1 VDKRP
6 KLGLVLKEGLLGV
19 ANGLLVGLVAAAAM
33 WFYALQQP
41 ETASQAP
48 MLALVILLAMS
59 GACVV
64 SGVAGVMIP
73 LTLRRIGADP
83 AVASA
88 IFLTT
93 ITDIIGMGL
102 MLALATVL
110 VL

>member
-1 VDKRP
+1 
-6 KLGLVLKEGLLGV
+6 
-19 ANGLLVGLVAAAAM
+19 
-33 WFYALQQP
+33 
-41 ETASQAP
+41 
-48 MLALVILLAMS
+48 MLALVILLAMA

-83 AVASA
+83 ATASA

-102 MLALATVL
+102 MLALATAL
-110 VL
+110 VI

>member
-1 VDKRP
+1 
-6 KLGLVLKEGLLGV
+6 
-19 ANGLLVGLVAAAAM
+19 
-33 WFYALQQP
+33 
-41 ETASQAP
+41 
-48 MLALVILLAMS
+48 MLALVILLAMV

-73 LTLRRIGADP
+73 LILRRIGADP

-102 MLALATVL
+102 MLALATML
-110 VL
+110 VS

>member
-1 VDKRP
+1 
-6 KLGLVLKEGLLGV
+6 
-19 ANGLLVGLVAAAAM
+19 
-33 WFYALQQP
+33 
-41 ETASQAP
+41 
-48 MLALVILLAMS
+48 
-59 GACVV
+59 VV

-102 MLALATVL
+102 MLALATML
-110 VL
+110 VS